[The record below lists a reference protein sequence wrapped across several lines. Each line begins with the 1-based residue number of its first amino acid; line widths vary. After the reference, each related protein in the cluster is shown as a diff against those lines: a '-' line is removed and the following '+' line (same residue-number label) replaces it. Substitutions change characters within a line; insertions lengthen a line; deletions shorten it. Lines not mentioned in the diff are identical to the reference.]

1 MKWTLDGSE
10 LDALEELC
18 SGVCLQGGSA
28 AERLA
33 SKGLAMEEDGFWRP
47 TLAGEM
53 AFGFLEGQTLD
64 RSLLTEVSLDE
75 EPMPKKPKPR
85 QPTVDDFC

>member
-1 MKWTLDGSE
+1 
-10 LDALEELC
+10 
-18 SGVCLQGGSA
+18 
-28 AERLA
+28 
-33 SKGLAMEEDGFWRP
+33 MEEEGFWRP

-53 AFGFLEGQTLD
+53 AFGFLEGQTID